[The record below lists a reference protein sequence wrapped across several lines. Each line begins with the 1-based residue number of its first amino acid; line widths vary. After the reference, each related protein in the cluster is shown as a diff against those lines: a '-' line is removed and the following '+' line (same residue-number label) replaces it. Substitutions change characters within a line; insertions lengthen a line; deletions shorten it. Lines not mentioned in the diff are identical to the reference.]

1 MTDPRSSGLGG
12 PSGPA
17 ERTQNP
23 LREGLVGERQP
34 EPCAMV
40 IFGASGDLTKRKLV
54 PALYTLARER
64 LLPAGFAIVGMARRD
79 IPFVDQMKDSVNK
92 FARRRPVEE
101 ALWSGFA
108 AGISYVS
115 GNFDDPAAYERLKKH
130 LEEVDAARGTQGN
143 RIFYISTPPESFE
156 PILRNLGKAGMIAR
170 GPGLDDTARPFTRVI
185 IEKPFGHNLESAEA
199 LNKVCLEVLREDQ
212 IYRIDHYLGKETVQN
227 ILVFRFANGLFEP
240 LWNNKYVDSVQMTVS
255 EAIGIEGRGNYYDQ
269 SGTLRDMVQNHM
281 FQFMT
286 LMAMEPP
293 GEFAAQQVH
302 DEKVKVLR
310 ALRELPI
317 GPKGGAGGPW
327 QINDWTVRGQYGP
340 GFDQGKPVPGYLQE
354 EGVARGSRTETYVA
368 LKLFVDNWRWGGVP
382 FYLRAGK
389 RMAKR
394 VTEIAITFKQVP
406 HALFRGESG
415 VPLSREPNVLA
426 LRIQPDEGITLKFLS
441 KVPGPTIE
449 PRPVT
454 MDFRY
459 GTTFGTEPPEAYER
473 LLLDCML
480 GDSTLFARGD
490 EVMESWK
497 FCDRVLSG
505 WAQADEAARQS
516 FGEDLE
522 PLPSYEAGSWGPQE
536 SADTL
541 ARDGRVWRKP

>member
-1 MTDPRSSGLGG
+1 MTAPSQRS
-12 PSGPA
+12 
-17 ERTQNP
+17 ENP
-23 LREGLVGERQP
+23 LREGLIGDRQP

-79 IPFVDQMKDSVNK
+79 IPFQEQMRDSVDK
-92 FARRRPVEE
+92 FARRRPVDP
-101 ALWSGFA
+101 ALWQTFGP
-108 AGISYVS
+108 GISYVT
-115 GNFDDPAAYERLKKH
+115 GNFDDPAAYERLKAH
-130 LEEVDAARGTQGN
+130 LAEIDNQRGTRGN

-156 PILRNLGKAGMIAR
+156 AILQNLGKAGMISQSE
-170 GPGLDDTARPFTRVI
+170 RPFTRVI
-185 IEKPFGHNLESAEA
+185 IEKPFGRDLASAVA
-199 LNKVCLEVLREDQ
+199 LNKVCLDVLREDQ

-227 ILVFRFANGLFEP
+227 ILVFRFANGIFEP
-240 LWNNKYVDSVQMTVS
+240 LWNNKYVDNVQLTVS

-269 SGTLRDMVQNHM
+269 SGTLRDMVQNHI
-281 FQFMT
+281 FQFMS

-293 GEFAAQQVH
+293 VAFEANAVH

-310 ALRELPI
+310 ALREMPI
-317 GPKGGAGGPW
+317 DNGRIGE
-327 QINDWTVRGQYGP
+327 WTVRGQYGQ
-340 GFDQGKPVPGYLQE
+340 GFDRGQPVPGYLAE
-354 EGVARGSRTETYVA
+354 EGVHEKSRTETYVA
-368 LKLFVDNWRWGGVP
+368 LKLFIDNWRWGGVP

-394 VTEIAITFKQVP
+394 VTEIAITFKHVP
-406 HALFRGESG
+406 HVLFGGGGETR
-415 VPLSREPNVLA
+415 LSREPNVLA

-441 KVPGPTIE
+441 KVPGPTID

-490 EVMESWK
+490 EVLASWRH
-497 FCDRVLSG
+497 CSRILEG
-505 WAQADEAARQS
+505 WAEADQRAAESSETQ
-516 FGEDLE
+516 
-522 PLPSYEAGSWGPQE
+522 PLPSYEAGTWGPE
-536 SADTL
+536 EANDLLT
-541 ARDGRVWRKP
+541 RDGRAWRKP